1 MLSVMIAPPNVDLPH
16 TGRLVLPLL
25 TPVTTVWGHV
35 VVSLL
40 MKLFQGVICQQ
51 FLSPP
56 SYVDL

>member
-1 MLSVMIAPPNVDLPH
+1 MIAPPNVAPPH
-16 TGRLVLPLL
+16 TGRLVLLLL

-40 MKLFQGVICQQ
+40 MKLFQGVICLQ
-51 FLSPP
+51 FLSPQ